1 MLLALIPARGGS
13 KRLPG
18 KNIAPFGG
26 RPLIAWSILAA
37 RALEGVSAVIVSTD
51 DPAIA
56 AVARDWGADVVQRP
70 ADLARD
76 DTPTLDALVHAA
88 EEAASR
94 DVAFDSVMLLQPT
107 NPLRPLAMLS
117 RALERF
123 RSEPCD
129 SLIGVSR
136 RPLKL
141 GQIVDGAYVPSY
153 AFGTQSRLMPPVIYE
168 NGVLYLMQRRT
179 LLDDRSLTGGR
190 ALAFEVERPF
200 DEVDIDDADDLVIG
214 EAVLSAVR
222 SRLGY

>member
-94 DVAFDSVMLLQPT
+94 
-107 NPLRPLAMLS
+107 
-117 RALERF
+117 F
-123 RSEPCD
+123 R
-129 SLIGVSR
+129 
-136 RPLKL
+136 K
-141 GQIVDGAYVPSY
+141 AY
-153 AFGTQSRLMPPVIYE
+153 
-168 NGVLYLMQRRT
+168 
-179 LLDDRSLTGGR
+179 
-190 ALAFEVERPF
+190 
-200 DEVDIDDADDLVIG
+200 
-214 EAVLSAVR
+214 AV
-222 SRLGY
+222 